1 MTGPA
6 PTAAAG
12 QRTAG
17 SAGTPI
23 TGTAASAAPDE
34 AVTGLINRIDWE
46 PGSDLLRG
54 TCHCGARHTCDDPI
68 AMWSWLLGHPDGHRS
83 EVFDADA
90 DADAGVSDD

>member
-6 PTAAAG
+6 PTAATADPASAG
-12 QRTAG
+12 APH

-68 AMWSWLLGHPDGHRS
+68 AMWAWLLGHPDGHRA
-83 EVFDADA
+83 E
-90 DADAGVSDD
+90 VSDD